1 MKKTQFISF
10 RTDESTREKL
20 NTIATERKW
29 TLSQLCEELIKQ
41 QLAQM
46 ENEQRPLIER
56 DPPQA

>member
-46 ENEQRPLIER
+46 ENEQKPLIER

>member
-46 ENEQRPLIER
+46 ESEQQPLIECN
-56 DPPQA
+56 PTQA

>member
-20 NTIATERKW
+20 NIIAADRKW

-41 QLAQM
+41 QLAQI
-46 ENEQRPLIER
+46 ESEKRPSQEH
-56 DPPQA
+56 DPAQA

>member
-20 NTIATERKW
+20 STIATERKW

-46 ENEQRPLIER
+46 ESENSPPREQ
-56 DPPQA
+56 DPA